1 MGCCCKP
8 DDADEEEVRV
18 GTEEDELEEVLVPG
32 VELFRLPPPCP
43 CGCKNSVLI
52 SGFFSSAVSLR
63 SSQMSSL
70 LLRFSLSSLSSFKS

>member
-8 DDADEEEVRV
+8 DDAEEEVRV
-18 GTEEDELEEVLVPG
+18 GTEEDELEEVLVPE
-32 VELFRLPPPCP
+32 VELFMVAPCP
-43 CGCKNSVLI
+43 WGCKNSVLI